1 MKTIKTLGRVYKKYH
16 YLIIGD
22 VGINEKDNMYI
33 DGCIMILIKPT
44 AAMAET
50 NEKTQQQNFYKQEY
64 LIKQYVRNS
73 DVRLIETIDI
83 GKYNM
88 ARSSTRVSDKTYKVS
103 YKKIAALSGDASS
116 GLGLAFLIL
125 EKCAI
130 TVSNP
135 LVAAVTMCGAVSSV
149 LGHTASNKHG
159 ITIKVRTKKYYRTR
173 LGRRQIYK
181 TTRYIVK
188 VGRY

>member
-1 MKTIKTLGRVYKKYH
+1 MKR
-16 YLIIGD
+16 IICILM
-22 VGINEKDNMYI
+22 V
-33 DGCIMILIKPT
+33 CIMILIKPT

-116 GLGLAFLIL
+116 GLGLAFFDFR
-125 EKCAI
+125 E
-130 TVSNP
+130 
-135 LVAAVTMCGAVSSV
+135 MCYNCFKSVSSSGNYMWCSV
-149 LGHTASNKHG
+149 IS
-159 ITIKVRTKKYYRTR
+159 IRTHC
-173 LGRRQIYK
+173 I
-181 TTRYIVK
+181 
-188 VGRY
+188 

>member
-1 MKTIKTLGRVYKKYH
+1 
-16 YLIIGD
+16 
-22 VGINEKDNMYI
+22 
-33 DGCIMILIKPT
+33 
-44 AAMAET
+44 MAET

-116 GLGLAFLIL
+116 GLGLAF
-125 EKCAI
+125 
-130 TVSNP
+130 
-135 LVAAVTMCGAVSSV
+135 
-149 LGHTASNKHG
+149 
-159 ITIKVRTKKYYRTR
+159 
-173 LGRRQIYK
+173 
-181 TTRYIVK
+181 
-188 VGRY
+188 